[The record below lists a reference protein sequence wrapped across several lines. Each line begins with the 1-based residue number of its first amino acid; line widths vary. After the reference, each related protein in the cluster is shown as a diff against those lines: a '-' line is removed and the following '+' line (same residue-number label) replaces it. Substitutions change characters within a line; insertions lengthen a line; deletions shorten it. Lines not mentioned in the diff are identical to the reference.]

1 MNALRHL
8 KRIPVDECPQLYQR
22 ALAAG
27 SGLTIDPELER
38 VSATDELVALTLP
51 ELVRLGA
58 LAVIADG
65 PDWPQE
71 CARAARQD
79 AAAVLRLLDRALL
92 AHGRDA
98 GYTVDAWREHAS
110 IDAFTMVG
118 VVAAMQP
125 DEQPHTT
132 MIEAIAEAIA
142 SVVVALHRDRVG
154 VPEG

>member
-1 MNALRHL
+1 MNPLRHL
-8 KRIPVDECPQLYQR
+8 KSTPVDEWPQLYQR

-27 SGLTIDPELER
+27 SGLTIDPEIER
-38 VSATDELVALTLP
+38 VSAADELVALTLP
-51 ELVRLGA
+51 EPVRLGA

-65 PDWPQE
+65 SEWPRE

-118 VVAAMQP
+118 VVASMQA

-142 SVVVALHRDRVG
+142 SVVIALHRDRVG
-154 VPEG
+154 VP